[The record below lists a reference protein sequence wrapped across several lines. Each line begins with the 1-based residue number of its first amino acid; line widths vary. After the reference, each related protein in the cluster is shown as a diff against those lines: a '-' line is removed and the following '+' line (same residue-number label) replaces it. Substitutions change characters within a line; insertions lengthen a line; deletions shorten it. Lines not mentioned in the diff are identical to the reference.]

1 MSIVTTLETLPVET
15 HTPVPDLVEAL
26 RQVSPLEGLEERD
39 YTWLAEHGR
48 ELHVE
53 SGQVIFRQEDPAEY
67 MSVILHGEVH
77 VRRRMGAG
85 SELFIGRAGE
95 ITGVLP
101 FSRMKTHGGEGIAM
115 GPVWLLAFHK
125 SVFPEMLQAIPAI
138 KARLVALLLDRVREV
153 TRMEQQ
159 VEKLSALNK
168 LAGNLAHELN
178 NPASA
183 AQRSAMHLQQE
194 LRNYGHKKFE
204 LGLLCLPAEKIDK
217 IRAWEQAL
225 PTRASV
231 QTAEVGV
238 ARADHELSVQ
248 RWLETHAVPDAW
260 NAAPV
265 LVERGVTTPLLDALT
280 TFLDADA
287 LPVFLSQFSSTL
299 RTEEMT
305 VAILH
310 STARIF
316 DLIEAIKDYS
326 YLDQAPLQDID
337 MPQALRNT
345 LAMLQSRLAH
355 VQVVE
360 KFEPNLP
367 RITAFGAEL
376 NQVWMALLENAL
388 DAMDDRGRL
397 EVVLATDPEWLKVE
411 IHDNGVGIPPEM
423 KDRIFEPFFTTKA
436 PGKGLGMGLDTV
448 MRIVR
453 KHRGHIS
460 VTSRPGDTCFQ
471 VMLPREQWRAY

>member
-1 MSIVTTLETLPVET
+1 MSIVSEIETLPVEAA
-15 HTPVPDLVEAL
+15 TPVPELVAAL
-26 RQVSPLEGLEERD
+26 RRVSPLDGLEERE
-39 YTWLAEHGR
+39 YVWLAEHGR
-48 ELHVE
+48 ELRVE
-53 SGQVIFRQEDPAEY
+53 AGRVLFRQEDPAEY
-67 MSVILHGEVH
+67 MSIILEGEIH

-95 ITGVLP
+95 ITGLIP
-101 FSRMKTHGGEGIAM
+101 FSRMKTHGGEGVAM
-115 GPVWLLAFHK
+115 GPVWLLAFNK
-125 SVFPEMLQAIPAI
+125 SMFPEMLQAIPAL
-138 KARLVALLLDRVREV
+138 KGRLVALLLDRVREV

-194 LRNYGHKKFE
+194 LRNYGHKKYE
-204 LGLLCLPAEKIDK
+204 LGVLCLPSETIER
-217 IRAWEQAL
+217 IRGWEQTL
-225 PTRASV
+225 PPRAGAQSGS
-231 QTAEVGV
+231 VGV
-238 ARADHELSVQ
+238 ARADHEQDIQ
-248 RWLETHAVPDAW
+248 RWLEAHAVPDAW

-265 LVERGVTTPLLDALT
+265 LAERGVTVPHLEALT
-280 TFLDADA
+280 TFLSVDA

-305 VAILH
+305 VAILN

-326 YLDQAPLQDID
+326 YLDQAPLQDIE
-337 MPQALRNT
+337 MPQALRTT
-345 LAMLQSRLAH
+345 LAMLQSRLSK

-360 KFEPNLP
+360 SFEPNLP

-388 DAMDDRGRL
+388 DAMEDRGRL
-397 EVVLATDPEWLKVE
+397 EVRLSTDPEWLKVE
-411 IHDNGVGIPPEM
+411 IRDSGTGIPPEM

-448 MRIVR
+448 MRIIR

-460 VTSRPGDTCFQ
+460 VTSQPGDTCFQ